1 MGGTHS
7 VMPRAAS
14 APLKESTPFPSRH
27 PVLTGEHTVT
37 PGTHPVM
44 PKAASA
50 PLKESIPFPSRHTV
64 LSDEHIFTSGAHTV
78 TPRAATA
85 PLKESTFFP
94 KGHTVLFW
102 ESKFPSL
109 SLLKFSPPF
118 EKPLDLL
125 TSLLSKNEPF
135 LKTLTSSSQQ
145 P

>member
-1 MGGTHS
+1 
-7 VMPRAAS
+7 
-14 APLKESTPFPSRH
+14 
-27 PVLTGEHTVT
+27 
-37 PGTHPVM
+37 M

-50 PLKESIPFPSRHTV
+50 TFKESIPFPSRHTV
-64 LSDEHIFTSGAHTV
+64 LSDEHTVTSGAHPV

-125 TSLLSKNEPF
+125 TSLLSKNKTF
-135 LKTLTSSSQQ
+135 LKPLLEAAN
-145 P
+145 